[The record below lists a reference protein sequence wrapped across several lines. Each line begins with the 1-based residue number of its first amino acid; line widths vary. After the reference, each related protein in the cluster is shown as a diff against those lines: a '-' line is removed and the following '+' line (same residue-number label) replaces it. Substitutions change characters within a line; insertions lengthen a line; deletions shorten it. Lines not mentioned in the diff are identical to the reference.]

1 METFQFYWNFFVPGI
16 NEAQEEYLLER
27 LVMYMLQCEL
37 QEMHRDLI
45 IFCWFLYLVL
55 VLLAI
60 EDVKMTGDRYQNKNN
75 MNSKSLGQFLV
86 YH

>member
-45 IFCWFLYLVL
+45 IFC
-55 VLLAI
+55 
-60 EDVKMTGDRYQNKNN
+60 
-75 MNSKSLGQFLV
+75 
-86 YH
+86 